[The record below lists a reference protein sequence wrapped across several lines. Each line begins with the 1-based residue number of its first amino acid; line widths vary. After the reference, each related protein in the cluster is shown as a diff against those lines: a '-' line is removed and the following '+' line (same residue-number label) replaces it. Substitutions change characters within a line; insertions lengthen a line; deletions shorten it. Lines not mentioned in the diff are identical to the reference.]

1 MSRLRI
7 TWIETSTKCVL
18 QPPISKSDAI
28 RVLSLRFA
36 RGENLDQFPH
46 PVPDDVEVTSR
57 GLDSLRTSA
66 GNVALDAGSGA
77 APFRFLLALAAT
89 TPGLRC
95 TLNAS
100 EQLRR
105 RPHKPLLNSLTAT
118 LQSRG
123 LRISHSKRPLEI
135 DTTDLTLP
143 DKSSFTIEPISSQYL
158 SALAL
163 AGAAA
168 IGSKRCREVNI
179 NIKGKVASLGYAA
192 LTAKWICE
200 AGFHISAGKRS
211 WRISG
216 FKRKAWNPVIPSDWS
231 STACLLIWAWKSGG
245 SMRLPA
251 LSGHPDERILD
262 ILSSAGLKLVPLEEG
277 IVGITGELKCGL
289 EADAIENPDLIP
301 ALGIIA
307 LVAPEFSV
315 FRNVGIL
322 RDKESDRLQ
331 FLLDIAG
338 AAGSACELRGEDLVI
353 HPCSDRGN
361 PVIIQTMA
369 DHRRAMAG
377 SLLLALGWQDLI
389 IDDPDCVSK
398 SFPDYWEQI
407 GRCGVR
413 LEEL

>member
-1 MSRLRI
+1 
-7 TWIETSTKCVL
+7 
-18 QPPISKSDAI
+18 
-28 RVLSLRFA
+28 
-36 RGENLDQFPH
+36 
-46 PVPDDVEVTSR
+46 
-57 GLDSLRTSA
+57 
-66 GNVALDAGSGA
+66 
-77 APFRFLLALAAT
+77 
-89 TPGLRC
+89 
-95 TLNAS
+95 
-100 EQLRR
+100 
-105 RPHKPLLNSLTAT
+105 
-118 LQSRG
+118 
-123 LRISHSKRPLEI
+123 
-135 DTTDLTLP
+135 
-143 DKSSFTIEPISSQYL
+143 
-158 SALAL
+158 
-163 AGAAA
+163 
-168 IGSKRCREVNI
+168 
-179 NIKGKVASLGYAA
+179 
-192 LTAKWICE
+192 
-200 AGFHISAGKRS
+200 
-211 WRISG
+211 
-216 FKRKAWNPVIPSDWS
+216 
-231 STACLLIWAWKSGG
+231 
-245 SMRLPA
+245 MRLPA